1 MKNETWLAPAY
12 YKDFCCKVEKCRHT
26 CCSNWL
32 IPVSKQEYYK
42 LITIE
47 CSEDLS
53 RRIQN
58 TFVVPETVSDSCYR
72 FISFNWLGNCPLNNE
87 GFCRLHR
94 EKGEECLPEVCRLY
108 PRSLKQINDVKIAS
122 CSSSCERVVEMLR
135 ENNALNIGEIKLSE
149 EPKLFY
155 QIDEEDIRK
164 MMVFD
169 DLLKKDDEA
178 LADKIAS
185 ICTIINR
192 EEFEKDYSADEDPLN
207 EAIRLLSRFSSSNQ
221 ILDEI
226 VEQID
231 KRYKGEDNLFDSD
244 RRSFEKNY
252 PDWMDF
258 FERVINNSM
267 IYECFPFV
275 DKRADQTR
283 VYKGLCATYGLLRLV
298 CIANTAEEASE
309 EKLVDAVSALF
320 HLIDH
325 TPFYYNIS
333 CIIDNTAILLKL

>member
-1 MKNETWLAPAY
+1 MKNENWLSPAY
-12 YKDFCCKVEKCRHT
+12 YKDFCCKADKCRHS
-26 CCSNWL
+26 CCSNWR
-32 IPVSKQEYYK
+32 IPVSKEEYLK
-42 LITIE
+42 LITVE

-58 TFVVPETVSDSCYR
+58 TIVMPETVTDSCYR
-72 FISFNWLGNCPLNNE
+72 YISFNWLGECPLNND
-87 GFCRLHR
+87 GLCSLHR
-94 EKGEECLPEVCRLY
+94 EKGEGYLPEICRLY
-108 PRSLKQINDVKIAS
+108 PRSLKQINDVRIAS

-135 ENNALNIGEIKLSE
+135 ENDALNIGEIKINE

-155 QIDEEDIRK
+155 EVDEEDIRK

-169 DLLKKDDEA
+169 DLLKKDDET
-178 LADKIAS
+178 LSDKIAM
-185 ICTIINR
+185 ICKIINK
-192 EEFEKDYSADEDPLN
+192 EEFEKDYFSNEDPLN
-207 EAIRLLSRFSSSNQ
+207 SAIRLLSRFSSSNEV
-221 ILDEI
+221 LDKI
-226 VEQID
+226 IEQISE
-231 KRYKGEDNLFDSD
+231 RYKEDNSLFEKD
-244 RRSFEKNY
+244 RTQFEKNF

-275 DKRADQTR
+275 DKRADQTK

-298 CIANTAEEASE
+298 CIANNAEEESE